1 MPKQDT
7 GRSIRPYTGV
17 VRATMGETRQHAIE
31 LFLGEVQPCRLGEPN
46 TRNATHSVIGNV
58 VSLTTRAQPPAPR
71 AQQPG
76 ARRHRVRAR
85 NVASAVA
92 PSRRPWP

>member
-58 VSLTTRAQPPAPR
+58 VSLTNEARPLHRAGQL
-71 AQQPG
+71 G
-76 ARRHRVRAR
+76 ARANQAWAR
-85 NVASAVA
+85 SVWSAA
-92 PSRRPWP
+92 RPSRVHLS